1 MWNSDLDAEL
11 MRLRKRGLSFG
22 QISVRM
28 GVTRA
33 AVIGRFNRLIGNVFP
48 SDAARLR
55 EKAADARRRAA
66 ARFEKQ
72 RHLAKKLRADIAAGK
87 DRDRAIKEAYEAH
100 GKSDCQSYRGE
111 FPAGSEDHHRNG
123 SEEVRGALSC
133 TASLARIWQIRC
145 SCSVCGH

>member
-48 SDAARLR
+48 SDAARRR
-55 EKAADARRRAA
+55 EEAAYARHRAA
-66 ARFEKQ
+66 AR
-72 RHLAKKLRADIAAGK
+72 
-87 DRDRAIKEAYEAH
+87 
-100 GKSDCQSYRGE
+100 
-111 FPAGSEDHHRNG
+111 
-123 SEEVRGALSC
+123 
-133 TASLARIWQIRC
+133 
-145 SCSVCGH
+145 